1 MGGARGAVAPGGEM
15 ELPKKPG
22 AVFRKQKRHRER
34 SDLDKQV
41 AIKNWLLLSKSY
53 LLLQPATNLVQNDPN
68 SIQYDDSNSVQN
80 DKLNLNNKANPPA
93 AELKCLASNE
103 SQSSKKKR
111 KIFSF
116 IKRHHT

>member
-68 SIQYDDSNSVQN
+68 SIQYDDSNSIQYGDISSVHDDDSNSIQN
-80 DKLNLNNKANPPA
+80 DKLNLNNKANPPGCRT
-93 AELKCLASNE
+93 KMSC
-103 SQSSKKKR
+103 
-111 KIFSF
+111 F
-116 IKRHHT
+116 